1 MHYFKVFHNHT
12 AYTHENRLGEQN
24 IDPWL
29 FQKPIINI
37 ILLLAGVTDLNLFSS
52 IVTYPQ
58 LNLLKQEL
66 TRIGSHT
73 FNFIRFSVFSLD
85 TLTVTSGLTRGFK
98 CALIGTILML
108 FVCRPQVFKLC
119 QDN

>member
-12 AYTHENRLGEQN
+12 TYTHETRLGEQN

-52 IVTYPQ
+52 IVTYPL

-85 TLTVTSGLTRGFK
+85 TLTVRFPKYFRVNTWIQVCSNWNHSYAFCLQTSS
-98 CALIGTILML
+98 
-108 FVCRPQVFKLC
+108 V
-119 QDN
+119 